1 MEMVRCVLFEK
12 DLPKKFWAELVNTAV
27 FLLNRLLTRAL
38 QNKTPYKAWHDYKPS
53 LQNLK
58 IFGCL
63 SFTYVPQVK
72 RDKLDRKAEADI
84 FVGYNNFTK
93 DYRVFQPQ
101 TEKVIVSKDIK
112 FIETEK

>member
-1 MEMVRCVLFEK
+1 M
-12 DLPKKFWAELVNTAV
+12 
-27 FLLNRLLTRAL
+27 
-38 QNKTPYKAWHDYKPS
+38 
-53 LQNLK
+53 
-58 IFGCL
+58 
-63 SFTYVPQVK
+63 K